1 MEKSIFCCFAGGRQ
15 TWKNCKTWK
24 NAFFAGFREDPN
36 AIQRYPSLSQT
47 LEKLQNLEKCIFRW
61 FAGGPKLGKIAKP
74 GKMYFLLVCGTAP
87 TLSNAIRPYPKPLKN
102 CKTWKN
108 AFFAGLRE
116 GPTAIQRYPSLSQTL
131 EKLQNLEKC
140 IFGYFAGGRKTF
152 EKLQNLQKCIF
163 FWFPGRSHPT
173 LSVLISDPRKIA
185 KPGKKHFLLFCG
197 RSQNFGKIAKPGKMH
212 FFCFAGMAPNA
223 IQRYPSL
230 SQTLEKLQN
239 LEKSIFCCFAGGF
252 KTWLQNLEK
261 CIFCWFPG
269 RLQHY
274 PTLSVLILDP
284 RKNCKTWKNSFFYWF
299 AGGPKLG
306 KIAKPGKM
314 YFLLLCGRAP
324 TLSNAIRPYPRPQKN
339 CKTWKNAFFAGLPEG
354 QNLEKL
360 QNLEKCIFCCFA
372 GEPQRYPTLSVIIR
386 DPKKN
391 AKPGKMIFLLVSG
404 KGSTLSNAIRPYLR
418 P

>member
-1 MEKSIFCCFAGGRQ
+1 MH
-15 TWKNCKTWK
+15 
-24 NAFFAGFREDPN
+24 
-36 AIQRYPSLSQT
+36 
-47 LEKLQNLEKCIFRW
+47 
-61 FAGGPKLGKIAKP
+61 
-74 GKMYFLLVCGTAP
+74 
-87 TLSNAIRPYPKPLKN
+87 
-102 CKTWKN
+102 
-108 AFFAGLRE
+108 
-116 GPTAIQRYPSLSQTL
+116 
-131 EKLQNLEKC
+131 
-140 IFGYFAGGRKTF
+140 
-152 EKLQNLQKCIF
+152 F
-163 FWFPGRSHPT
+163 FWFPGRPHPT

-212 FFCFAGMAPNA
+212 FFLLCGMAPNA

-284 RKNCKTWKNSFFYWF
+284 RK
-299 AGGPKLG
+299 
-306 KIAKPGKM
+306 IAKPGKI
-314 YFLLLCGRAP
+314 L
-324 TLSNAIRPYPRPQKN
+324 
-339 CKTWKNAFFAGLPEG
+339 FFTGSQEG

-372 GEPQRYPTLSVIIR
+372 GGPQRYPTLSVLIS
-386 DPKKN
+386 DPRKI
-391 AKPGKMIFLLVSG
+391 AKPGKMHFLLVRG
-404 KGSTLSNAIRPYLR
+404 RAKTWKICKTWKNAFFAALREGPNAIQRYPSLSETLKKMQNLEK
-418 P
+418 